1 MIDNKGAEESIE
13 FMMSEINSITSA
25 GEFVQRFNN
34 LAVDKDRFLVV
45 AYRLI
50 IRSNDLSSETLT
62 LKKKVRKLKVKLKT
76 KKTAFDK

>member
-13 FMMSEINSITSA
+13 FMMGEISSITSA